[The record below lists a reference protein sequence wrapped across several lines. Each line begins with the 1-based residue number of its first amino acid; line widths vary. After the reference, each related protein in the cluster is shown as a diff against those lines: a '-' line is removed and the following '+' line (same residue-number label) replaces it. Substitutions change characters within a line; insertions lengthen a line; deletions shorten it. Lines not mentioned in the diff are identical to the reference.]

1 MGKQLPKKK
10 PCSIFPSAKK
20 GKTRLLL
27 KNNFTKK
34 PVGANAKTKLWQ
46 KTPYVQNG
54 IVLRMDRV
62 RWKRNLKDFLNKDE
76 NRMVKILTEDGLLPD
91 CSKMKCPFCN
101 TSAVSPLQK
110 RDILPPRYRCRSRHC
125 HKFILPHYL
134 HPVFTSR
141 NGSEGHSLSVQG
153 SALLMRLA
161 GVPLSSIHILLDMN
175 HKALERMEKNLA
187 FVRKAY
193 VEHCQKSM
201 SFGTGKGK
209 EWTEVEA
216 DEAVF
221 DKFLLP
227 AEDAE
232 VQKKP
237 MRWEQW
243 LGMVAR
249 GKPSS
254 LVLIR
259 LPSTATCKRAPGP
272 GAVKKESW
280 LKVANTWLKN
290 RNIILHTDSGKYV
303 WKPPTFVRLVKHK
316 LPDGRKI
323 TLKAGAQVVD
333 RAWRYIKDRVKQNQ
347 HVKPKFVPPQ
357 YEYWHRGKDAWM
369 STGELFTW
377 YMNTIAA
384 KL

>member
-1 MGKQLPKKK
+1 
-10 PCSIFPSAKK
+10 
-20 GKTRLLL
+20 
-27 KNNFTKK
+27 
-34 PVGANAKTKLWQ
+34 
-46 KTPYVQNG
+46 
-54 IVLRMDRV
+54 
-62 RWKRNLKDFLNKDE
+62 
-76 NRMVKILTEDGLLPD
+76 
-91 CSKMKCPFCN
+91 
-101 TSAVSPLQK
+101 
-110 RDILPPRYRCRSRHC
+110 
-125 HKFILPHYL
+125 
-134 HPVFTSR
+134 
-141 NGSEGHSLSVQG
+141 
-153 SALLMRLA
+153 MRLA

-290 RNIILHTDSGKYV
+290 RNIILHTDSARSYKAKIAGFSKTRWSTKRSESGKAAS
-303 WKPPTFVRLVKHK
+303 TS
-316 LPDGRKI
+316 GS
-323 TLKAGAQVVD
+323 
-333 RAWRYIKDRVKQNQ
+333 
-347 HVKPKFVPPQ
+347 
-357 YEYWHRGKDAWM
+357 HRP
-369 STGELFTW
+369 SCVS
-377 YMNTIAA
+377 
-384 KL
+384 